1 MASANVRPWGT
12 GSPEPSTWP
21 RLMGEPAEQDDED
34 QAGPADRWAASIRS
48 RSAGSGAENVS
59 RSPEAG

>member
-21 RLMGEPAEQDDED
+21 RLMGEPAEQDDQD
-34 QAGPADRWAASIRS
+34 QAGPS
-48 RSAGSGAENVS
+48 RGGWGTVN
-59 RSPEAG
+59 RT